1 MKTKITLGV
10 VAIALVALLIAGG
23 TSSWFTADAEV
34 PDVEFTAGTLEI
46 DVDKTT
52 ETAGALVAGDFG
64 NINPGDTKTVCWD
77 IKNDG
82 SKKAEIRIKIEA
94 GWEDESLS
102 NNVVT
107 LTPNSNWVLNGGYY
121 YYTEGPVDANGGEVA
136 FCLDVKF
143 SGPDMNDD
151 YQGKSYTISGT
162 VEAIQSTN
170 GAPSSQWVENF
181 DEIVGNND

>member
-23 TSSWFTADAEV
+23 TSSWFTAAEDV
-34 PDVEFTAGTLEI
+34 PEVEFTAGTLII
-46 DVDKTT
+46 DVD
-52 ETAGALVAGDFG
+52 ETPEVTMESGAFDNV
-64 NINPGDTKTVCWD
+64 NPGDEATVCWD
-77 IKNDG
+77 IKNNG
-82 SKKAEIRIKIEA
+82 SKKAEIRIKIKA

-107 LTPNSNWVLNGGYY
+107 LTPNSYWVLNGGYY
-121 YYTEGPVDANGGEVA
+121 YYTEGPVDANGGEVT

-170 GAPSSQWVENF
+170 DAPSSQWVEDF